1 MHGTAAILHEANQP
15 FSIEAVRVDPPRP
28 GEILVRIHA
37 VGICHTDMVFASGA
51 MGSPFPLILGH
62 EGAGVVEAVGEG
74 VTKVRLGQQVLLTFN
89 SCGQCSQCHGG
100 DPAYCEDFVGLNFA
114 CVRSDGSSCIHQDER
129 QVSARFFGQSS
140 FASHAIASERNVI
153 GLPDDADLT
162 TLAPLGCGIQTGV
175 GAVLRSLQAQAGS
188 SLVVL
193 GGGAVGLSAVL
204 GGKIAGCASIIMI
217 EPLEARRQ
225 LALELGAD
233 HAIDPASG
241 DTAEQVRAILPQ
253 GANHV
258 VDTSGNVGAIS
269 AALGMLAPHGA
280 LGLVGVP
287 GSLDAVLPLP
297 IVPAITYGYTIKG
310 IIEGDSDPDTFLPEL
325 IALHAAGKLPIERF
339 SAIYPFDQIN
349 QAIAD
354 SHSGKC
360 VKAILELPA

>member
-1 MHGTAAILHEANQP
+1 M
-15 FSIEAVRVDPPRP
+15 
-28 GEILVRIHA
+28 
-37 VGICHTDMVFASGA
+37 
-51 MGSPFPLILGH
+51 
-62 EGAGVVEAVGEG
+62 
-74 VTKVRLGQQVLLTFN
+74 
-89 SCGQCSQCHGG
+89 
-100 DPAYCEDFVGLNFA
+100 
-114 CVRSDGSSCIHQDER
+114 
-129 QVSARFFGQSS
+129 
-140 FASHAIASERNVI
+140 
-153 GLPDDADLT
+153 
-162 TLAPLGCGIQTGV
+162 
-175 GAVLRSLQAQAGS
+175 
-188 SLVVL
+188 
-193 GGGAVGLSAVL
+193 
-204 GGKIAGCASIIMI
+204 
-217 EPLEARRQ
+217 EARRQ